1 MKKNFKFDLKKS
13 NKKALCLGIAVTDTY
28 AKSIDKIPKWDT
40 LGTFDEVKYGAGG
53 CAVNTAINLNSL
65 GINCGVS
72 AAIGKDLNGEFI
84 IDQLKK
90 RKIDTTNIIKTKNNT
105 AITFAMISSNGK
117 RRYLTNWGANDIF
130 SIKDLVFSNIQKYSL
145 IHLCGTF
152 AMKTFDGK
160 QTLEFVKKI
169 KKNKNK
175 ILISMDTIFNTK
187 VNCLK
192 LIKDLF
198 PYIDIF
204 FPSIEELTLITGYN
218 SIKKNIDFLKATKI
232 PLTGI
237 KMGKEGSIFIH
248 NNNAS
253 YCSPFKVKV
262 EDTSGAG
269 DAFMA
274 GLIFATLSEYSLNY
288 SMIFSTACAANNIQH
303 VGASGNVPYF
313 NKVEKFINENL
324 NSVTKVNN
332 FIRSIN

>member
-84 IDQLKK
+84 IDRLKK

-169 KKNKNK
+169 KKNKSK

-204 FPSIEELTLITGYN
+204 FPSIEELTLITGYS

-237 KMGKEGSIFIH
+237 KMGKEGSIFIY

-274 GLIFATLSEYSLNY
+274 GLIFATLSQYSLNY
-288 SMIFSTACAANNIQH
+288 SMIFSSACAANNIQH

-324 NSVTKVNN
+324 NSVTKVNK

>member
-90 RKIDTTNIIKTKNNT
+90 RKIDTANIVKTKNNT

-175 ILISMDTIFNTK
+175 ILISMDTIYNTK

-198 PYIDIF
+198 PYLDIF

>member
-130 SIKDLVFSNIQKYSL
+130 SIKDLAFSNIQKYSL

-169 KKNKNK
+169 KKNKSK

-198 PYIDIF
+198 PYLDIF

-288 SMIFSTACAANNIQH
+288 SMIFSSACAANNIQH

>member
-90 RKIDTTNIIKTKNNT
+90 RKIDTANIIKTKNNT

-169 KKNKNK
+169 KKNKSK

-253 YCSPFKVKV
+253 YCSPFRVKV
-262 EDTSGAG
+262 IDTSGAG

-288 SMIFSTACAANNIQH
+288 SMIFSSACAANNIQH

>member
-90 RKIDTTNIIKTKNNT
+90 RKIDTANIVKTKNNT

-160 QTLEFVKKI
+160 ETLEFVKKI

-262 EDTSGAG
+262 IDTSGAG

>member
-84 IDQLKK
+84 IDRLKK

-169 KKNKNK
+169 KKNKSK

-262 EDTSGAG
+262 IDTSGAG

>member
-169 KKNKNK
+169 KKNKSK

-262 EDTSGAG
+262 IDTSGAG

>member
-1 MKKNFKFDLKKS
+1 MKKNFKLDLKKS

-40 LGTFDEVKYGAGG
+40 LGTFDEVKFGAGG

-90 RKIDTTNIIKTKNNT
+90 RKIDTANIVKTKNNT

-117 RRYLTNWGANDIF
+117 RRYLTNWGANDVF

-160 QTLEFVKKI
+160 ETLEFVKKI

-175 ILISMDTIFNTK
+175 ILISMDTIYNTK

-218 SIKKNIDFLKATKI
+218 SIKKNIDFLKSTKI
-232 PLTGI
+232 QLTGI

-274 GLIFATLSEYSLNY
+274 GLIFATLNEYSLNY
-288 SMIFSTACAANNIQH
+288 SMIFSSACAANNIQH